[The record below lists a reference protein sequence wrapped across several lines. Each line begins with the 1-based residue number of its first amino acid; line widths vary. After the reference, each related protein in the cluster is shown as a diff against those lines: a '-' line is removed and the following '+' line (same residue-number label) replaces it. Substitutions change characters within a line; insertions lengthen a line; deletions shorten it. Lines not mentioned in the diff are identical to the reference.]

1 MATPSF
7 QTPYHPDAFGRP
19 IPNESLL
26 PNPYTPHN
34 PPMSTENVWVQAKSS
49 TEVRASGVHTPPP
62 APSSEMSSP
71 PACRTGVSIREIVED
86 TVQQPPTPTSVTGG
100 LKRKA
105 DVLEEPIEEIKREP
119 SPGPASAPVS
129 ETVTATET
137 NMDVTTPA
145 PHAADAVD
153 APAMPT
159 DTVEQR
165 PKKRLRSRF
174 GNAAKTAVAWTLP
187 GVFVGAAASVA
198 FLTSV
203 PNDFFVA

>member
-1 MATPSF
+1 
-7 QTPYHPDAFGRP
+7 
-19 IPNESLL
+19 
-26 PNPYTPHN
+26 
-34 PPMSTENVWVQAKSS
+34 
-49 TEVRASGVHTPPP
+49 
-62 APSSEMSSP
+62 
-71 PACRTGVSIREIVED
+71 
-86 TVQQPPTPTSVTGG
+86 
-100 LKRKA
+100 
-105 DVLEEPIEEIKREP
+105 
-119 SPGPASAPVS
+119 
-129 ETVTATET
+129 
-137 NMDVTTPA
+137 MDVTTPA